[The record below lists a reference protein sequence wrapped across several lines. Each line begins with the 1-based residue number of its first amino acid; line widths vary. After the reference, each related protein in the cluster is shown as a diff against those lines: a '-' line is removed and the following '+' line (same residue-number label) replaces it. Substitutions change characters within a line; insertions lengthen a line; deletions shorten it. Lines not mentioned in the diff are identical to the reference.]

1 MYSKAYRLN
10 DAPWIDSIQ
19 KVGMFIPPSNIAFD
33 PVTQNIGI
41 SMVLGDPFI
50 SGLSDSALEV
60 IENPNVT
67 G

>member
-1 MYSKAYRLN
+1 
-10 DAPWIDSIQ
+10 
-19 KVGMFIPPSNIAFD
+19 MFIPPSNIAFD

-60 IENPNVT
+60 IENLMCT